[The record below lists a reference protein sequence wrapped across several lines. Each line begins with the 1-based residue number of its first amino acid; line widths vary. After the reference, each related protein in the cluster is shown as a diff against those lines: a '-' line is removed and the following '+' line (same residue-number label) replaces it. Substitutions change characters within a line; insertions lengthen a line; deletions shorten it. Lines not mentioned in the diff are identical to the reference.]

1 MPAPAETRSLV
12 AEGAPRGGLAAL
24 CITQITGWGVLYYAL
39 SAAVRPISEDTG
51 RDPAVVTGAFSAGLL
66 VSAVGGDRRR
76 QDLGPPAGAWLRG
89 RQISADSAANSR
101 LSLFLAPCSTRVG
114 M

>member
-66 VSAVGGDRRR
+66 VSAVGGIAVGRTLDRLPARGFGDVRYPRIRRR
-76 QDLGPPAGAWLRG
+76 
-89 RQISADSAANSR
+89 
-101 LSLFLAPCSTRVG
+101 TRV
-114 M
+114 